1 MPQVIDAIPDH
12 RPEGVLREGVD
23 VDGDRLSTPDLTGLL
38 GLADGPL
45 FLVLE
50 RVSKRLDV
58 AKGDQAERFADE
70 HEETVDVGAVGA
82 LGVLR
87 PGSQSSTNSWS
98 AKL

>member
-1 MPQVIDAIPDH
+1 MAATRDR

-70 HEETVDVGAVGA
+70 HEETVDVGA
-82 LGVLR
+82 
-87 PGSQSSTNSWS
+87 
-98 AKL
+98 